1 MLNHN
6 KKEFKEKVQ
15 RYFLEHVRDELDGD
29 ILDEYAAYASGWR
42 GESEWSYRSQVKWV
56 GFFRATCFGT
66 IFPDEQAKL
75 IAEWEESD
83 KVKHVKDITEYFYST
98 IFIAAVKPYLITR
111 GVDGVTVTN
120 K

>member
-6 KKEFKEKVQ
+6 RKEFKKKVQ
-15 RYFLEHVRDELDGD
+15 EYFLEHVRDEFDGD
-29 ILDEYAAYASGWR
+29 ILEDYAAYASGWK

-56 GFFRATCFGT
+56 GFFKSVCFGT
-66 IFPDEQAKL
+66 IFPDEQAAL

-83 KVKHVKDITEYFYST
+83 KVKHVKDMTEYFYST
-98 IFIAAVKPYLITR
+98 IFICAVKPYLEKR
-111 GVDGVTVTN
+111 GVYWEEVKN